1 MTAYQMNASRNE
13 GKIRKSS
20 EVLRVL
26 KQLSYNKLAMFGLI
40 LFIVELGLCLLAPVI
55 APYDY
60 KAMDILSIRW
70 VAHLPSK

>member
-13 GKIRKSS
+13 GKIKKSS

-40 LFIVELGLCLLAPVI
+40 LFIVTFAVNALARCMTT
-55 APYDY
+55 
-60 KAMDILSIRW
+60 KRW
-70 VAHLPSK
+70 IS